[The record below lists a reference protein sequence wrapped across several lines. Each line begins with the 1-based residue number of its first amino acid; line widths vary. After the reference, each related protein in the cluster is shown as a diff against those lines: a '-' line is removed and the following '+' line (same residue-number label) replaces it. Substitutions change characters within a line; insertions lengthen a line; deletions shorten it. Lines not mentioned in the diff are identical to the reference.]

1 MEVGGLIMA
10 RAVGLPLRRHDDPH
24 GHGRWF
30 AMLPAATMLE
40 LKASPASAQTDTT
53 PLVPAKGRMISPGRQ
68 SSTATGPI
76 VGLGDKLPADASI
89 MCLVLEQVPAGPH

>member
-10 RAVGLPLRRHDDPH
+10 RAVGLPSRRHDDPQ

-40 LKASPASAQTDTT
+40 LKA
-53 PLVPAKGRMISPGRQ
+53 
-68 SSTATGPI
+68 
-76 VGLGDKLPADASI
+76 GLA
-89 MCLVLEQVPAGPH
+89 LEQVSAGPR